1 RLPLLSS
8 RVKFRP
14 FLAFGVYLPA
24 HVERG
29 AAVAVGPAPPAY
41 QPGHHQGD
49 DPPPTTRDQPA
60 SERVPAL
67 DHPLPFLLEAAHA
80 EAGRRLDRTVEVLP
94 RFEPRQQRG
103 ECSRRI
109 PPRELGDGGD
119 RERVRGVRGGGRT
132 AQGAVQRRER
142 GD

>member
-1 RLPLLSS
+1 MRLPRLSS

-14 FLAFGVYLPA
+14 FLAFGVHLPA

-49 DPPPTTRDQPA
+49 DPPPPARDEPP

-80 EAGRRLDRTVEVLP
+80 QPGRGLDRTAEALP
-94 RFEPRQQRG
+94 RSEPR
-103 ECSRRI
+103 
-109 PPRELGDGGD
+109 PPR
-119 RERVRGVRGGGRT
+119 
-132 AQGAVQRRER
+132 ARRPR
-142 GD
+142 RLPPRPPGHAAPRHP